1 MILALVIICSLAK
14 ARLFDL
20 YGVFVCETDEKE
32 KLFPTDACGCSL
44 DRNYRKDLTFADK
57 NSPLMPVDIV
67 WTVSM
72 GNSSYLLMKIPH

>member
-32 KLFPTDACGCSL
+32 KLFPTAACGCSL
-44 DRNYRKDLTFADK
+44 DRNYREELTFVDE
-57 NSPLMPVDIV
+57 NSPLLPVGVI
-67 WTVSM
+67 WTVTI
-72 GNSSYLLMKIPH
+72 GKSSLLLMKIPH